1 MTSNTGENR
10 KPGTFQKGDPRINR
24 KGRPKNFDALR
35 KLAQMVGNELTLKDG
50 ELIEK
55 TTIERILRKWAL
67 SNEPALQK
75 AFVEIAYGKVP
86 DNLQISGRPE
96 GKPIKII
103 EIIKGGDGTL
113 PTE

>member
-35 KLAQMVGNELTLKDG
+35 KLAQTIGNELTLKDG
-50 ELIEK
+50 ELVEK

-67 SNEPALQK
+67 SNEPVLQK

-86 DNLQISGRPE
+86 DNLN
-96 GKPIKII
+96 IKSDNKIHFI
-103 EIIKGGDGTL
+103 VDYADGL
-113 PTE
+113 SDNPTETT